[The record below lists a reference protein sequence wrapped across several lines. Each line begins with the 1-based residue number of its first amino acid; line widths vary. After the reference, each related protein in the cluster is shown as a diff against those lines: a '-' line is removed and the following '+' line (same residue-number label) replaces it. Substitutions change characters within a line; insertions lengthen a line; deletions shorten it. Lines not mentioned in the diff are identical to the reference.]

1 MKVCVIGGGASG
13 LMAALNI
20 KNDNNEVIILDKN
33 EELGKKILVTGNG
46 KCNLWN
52 SNMDLSNY
60 NSSTPELLNNIIT
73 NDLIDKTFTKLC
85 YLFAMNEKNGY
96 FYPFSNKAYNVRDIL
111 VNECIKKGVEI
122 KTSYEVK
129 TITKKDTFIINNEIE
144 CDKLIISTGGCSMPI
159 TGSDGSVF
167 NLLKNMGHDI
177 VKPLPS
183 LVPLYANEPYLNK
196 WNGIR
201 CHAVVSSIID
211 GEVKKE
217 EYGELQLTDNG
228 ISGVCVFNIS
238 GDIVRA
244 LEDNKNTSV
253 SINFINYLECP
264 SDYFKEQYSDLTV
277 YDVLLKF
284 LDTKLIK
291 IILDKADIN
300 PDAYIKSLTTKE
312 LSRLDKYLTSF
323 NINITGYGD
332 FNKSQVTQGG
342 ISLKNINPDTLES
355 NIVENLYL
363 IGEVLDIDGICGGY
377 NLGFAWMSA
386 IKVSDNLC

>member
-1 MKVCVIGGGASG
+1 MKVCIIGGGASG
-13 LMAALNI
+13 LMAAINI
-20 KNDNNEVIILDKN
+20 KHNDNEVIILDKN

-46 KCNLWN
+46 RCNLWN
-52 SNMDLSNY
+52 SDMDLSNY
-60 NSSTPELLNNIIT
+60 NSSNPELLDKFINKDI
-73 NDLIDKTFTKLC
+73 IDKTFTKLC
-85 YLFAMNEKNGY
+85 YLFAMNERNGY
-96 FYPFSNKAYNVRDIL
+96 FYPYSNRAHNIRDIL
-111 VNECIKKGVEI
+111 VDECNRLGVEI
-122 KTSYEVK
+122 KTNYDVK
-129 TITKKDTFIINNEIE
+129 SITKSNSFLINNEIE

-159 TGSDGSVF
+159 TGSDGYLF
-167 NLLKNMGHDI
+167 NILKNMGHEI

-183 LVPLYANEPYLNK
+183 LVPLYANESYLNK

-201 CHAVVSSIID
+201 CNATVSSIID
-211 GEVKKE
+211 GETIKSE
-217 EYGELQLTDNG
+217 QGELQLTDNG

-238 GDIVRA
+238 SDIVKA
-244 LEDNKNTSV
+244 LEDNKNVSV
-253 SINFINYLECP
+253 SINFISYIDSP
-264 SDYFKEQYSDLTV
+264 SEYFTEQYQNYTV
-277 YDVLLKF
+277 YEVLLKF

-312 LSRLDKYLTSF
+312 LSRLDKYITSF

-342 ISLKNINPDTLES
+342 VTLKDVNPDTLES
-355 NIVENLYL
+355 NKVKDLYL

-386 IKVSDNLC
+386 LKASDDIC